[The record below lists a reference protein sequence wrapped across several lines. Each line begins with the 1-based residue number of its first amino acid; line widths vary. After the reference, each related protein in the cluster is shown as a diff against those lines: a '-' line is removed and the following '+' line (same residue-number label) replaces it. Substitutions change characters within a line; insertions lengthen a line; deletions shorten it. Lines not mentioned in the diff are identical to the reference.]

1 MTPLQVLSYYNAI
14 ANNGIYVKPQ
24 FIEQIR
30 KGNQIEKQFKT
41 EVIHPS
47 IASRSTLKQ
56 VQQLLRNVVEKPFG
70 TAHKLYDP
78 YFSMAGKTGTSQ
90 LDYHKGND
98 EIDYI
103 SSFAG
108 YFPADNPQYSCIV
121 VVHRPDKNDKIYGAD
136 VAGPVFKSIAQ
147 KIYATSPHKE
157 VIQLDKQF
165 ALLKVISPSVTATK
179 TERTANRM

>member
-1 MTPLQVLSYYNAI
+1 
-14 ANNGIYVKPQ
+14 
-24 FIEQIR
+24 
-30 KGNQIEKQFKT
+30 
-41 EVIHPS
+41 
-47 IASRSTLKQ
+47 
-56 VQQLLRNVVEKPFG
+56 
-70 TAHKLYDP
+70 
-78 YFSMAGKTGTSQ
+78 MAGKTGTSQ
-90 LDYHKGND
+90 VGYQKGKDEVDYV
-98 EIDYI
+98 

-165 ALLKVISPSVTATK
+165 ALLNVLSPSVTSAESK
-179 TERTANRM
+179 KLRDRR